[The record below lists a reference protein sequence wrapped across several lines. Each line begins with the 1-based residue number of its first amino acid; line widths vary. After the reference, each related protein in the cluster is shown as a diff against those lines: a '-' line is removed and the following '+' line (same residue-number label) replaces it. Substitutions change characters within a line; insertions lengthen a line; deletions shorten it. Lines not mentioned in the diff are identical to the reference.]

1 MRIVKYNPFN
11 NPFEL
16 EREFSRVINLFNKD
30 FSLFERDNVNKY
42 ANIKPLTDTAE
53 DDDNYYLN
61 IDLPGVKREDVKIS
75 YSDGVL
81 SISGERNREKE
92 TKKKKSHRIEKSF
105 GKYYRSFSFPK
116 EINVEKINADFK
128 NGQLNITVPKADE
141 VKPKE
146 IDIKVS

>member
-1 MRIVKYNPFN
+1 MRIVKYNLFN

-30 FSLFERDNVNKY
+30 FSLFERDKLNKY
-42 ANIKPLTDTAE
+42 WNIKPFTDTAE

-116 EINVEKINADFK
+116 KINGEKINADFK

-141 VKPKE
+141 VRPRE
-146 IDIKVS
+146 INIKVS